1 MAEQWQTTKLGALGE
16 FRNGV
21 NFNRGQE
28 GPGLPVVK
36 VKDFGSK
43 VFAPA
48 VGLDELSIPLA
59 ELPQDQL
66 LKDGDIIIIRSNGS
80 SALVGRSVVFQDAGR
95 PTTFSGFCI
104 RFRPDK
110 NRIDPAFAAYYLRSP
125 FVRQRFSAFGS
136 GTGIQN
142 LSQSI
147 LAELPLKL
155 PEMAEQR
162 RIAELLR
169 ALDERIELNRRMN
182 EKLEAIARAVF
193 KSWFVDFDIVR
204 AKAEDRH
211 ATGSKKISD
220 LFPSGFQN
228 SERGLAPKG
237 WNFKTVGEVTDRV
250 GMGPFGASIKVE
262 TFVSEGIPI
271 ISGQHLRRFV
281 LDDNT
286 FNFIKDEHA
295 ERLANAIVRRG
306 DVIFTHAGNIGQVA
320 LIPSNSRYDRYILS
334 QRQFFM
340 RCNLSQITPT
350 FAVLYFSSAEGQQ
363 ALLANTSSSGVPSI
377 ARPVTYLRSIR
388 LLVPPKEV
396 LDAFQSVVEPLI
408 RKLRQNDD
416 ENEALANVRDFLLPK
431 VMSGAIRIKGAEKIV
446 EAQA

>member
-1 MAEQWQTTKLGALGE
+1 M
-16 FRNGV
+16 
-21 NFNRGQE
+21 
-28 GPGLPVVK
+28 
-36 VKDFGSK
+36 
-43 VFAPA
+43 
-48 VGLDELSIPLA
+48 
-59 ELPQDQL
+59 
-66 LKDGDIIIIRSNGS
+66 
-80 SALVGRSVVFQDAGR
+80 
-95 PTTFSGFCI
+95 
-104 RFRPDK
+104 
-110 NRIDPAFAAYYLRSP
+110 
-125 FVRQRFSAFGS
+125 
-136 GTGIQN
+136 
-142 LSQSI
+142 
-147 LAELPLKL
+147 
-155 PEMAEQR
+155 
-162 RIAELLR
+162 
-169 ALDERIELNRRMN
+169 
-182 EKLEAIARAVF
+182 
-193 KSWFVDFDIVR
+193 
-204 AKAEDRH
+204 
-211 ATGSKKISD
+211 
-220 LFPSGFQN
+220 
-228 SERGLAPKG
+228 
-237 WNFKTVGEVTDRV
+237 GEVTDRV